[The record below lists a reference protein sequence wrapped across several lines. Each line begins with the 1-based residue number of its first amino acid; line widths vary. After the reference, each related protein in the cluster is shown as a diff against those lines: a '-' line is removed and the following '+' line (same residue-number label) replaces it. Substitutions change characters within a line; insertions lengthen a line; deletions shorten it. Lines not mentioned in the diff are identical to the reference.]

1 MNAQNEEG
9 NRLTRRRFATKAAA
23 AAITAA
29 FARPRLVMGAQAPLV
44 IGFIYGGPKNDL
56 GYNQAHFEGKQS
68 LRSLQFV
75 KAIDQANVTETIVA
89 EEAMRDMIHQD
100 GARVIFATSYGHLDP
115 YVYRIARES
124 PDVQFFHCGGYFRE
138 GVDPPNIGMYF
149 GFIDEVEYLA
159 GMTAGLMTRTGL
171 LGFVA
176 AKPIPQVLRNIN
188 SYMLGARSVN
198 PSVSMKV
205 VFTGDWVLP
214 VREAE
219 AASSLADR
227 GADVLTG
234 HTGSPRVIV
243 QVAERRGI
251 WATGYQF
258 DQSVVAPH
266 GFLTGAE
273 WSWGVLYRQ
282 YAQMI
287 HEGKSV
293 TNGTIPRRMS
303 GTLKD
308 NLSRLSPF
316 GPAVTPEMRTR
327 VFQAKQELLDGT
339 RTIYRG
345 PLRNNKGSVVI
356 SAGTTIPIQDRSLDG
371 MNWLLEGIQGDVG
384 SL

>member
-1 MNAQNEEG
+1 MSELG
-9 NRLTRRRFATKAAA
+9 SRLTRRQFAAKAGA

-29 FARPRLVMGAQAPLV
+29 FAGPCLGLGAQTPLV
-44 IGFIYGGPKNDL
+44 IGFIYNGPKNDL

-68 LRSLQFV
+68 LRSVPYV
-75 KAIDQANVTETIVA
+75 KAIDEANVNETIAA

-100 GARVIFATSYGHLDP
+100 GARVIFATSYGYLDP
-115 YVYRIARES
+115 YVFRIARES
-124 PDVQFFHCGGYFRE
+124 PDVQFFHCGGYLRE
-138 GVDPPNIGMYF
+138 GIDPPNIGVYF

-188 SYMLGARSVN
+188 SYMLGARSVR
-198 PSVSMKV
+198 PAVRMKV

-219 AASSLADR
+219 AASSLADQ

-273 WSWGVLYRQ
+273 WSWGVVYRQ

-287 HEGKSV
+287 HDGKSV
-293 TNGTIPRRMS
+293 TDGTIPRRMS

-308 NLSRLSPF
+308 HFCRLSPF
-316 GPAVTPEMRTR
+316 GPAVTPEIREK
-327 VFQAKQELLDGT
+327 VLHVEQEILDGSIA
-339 RTIYRG
+339 IYRG
-345 PLRNNKGSVVI
+345 PLRDNRDKTVI
-356 SAGTTIPIQDRSLDG
+356 PAGVTIPIQDRALDG
-371 MNWLLEGIQGDVG
+371 MSWLLEGIQGDVAG
-384 SL
+384 L

>member
-1 MNAQNEEG
+1 MLMDEKVSG
-9 NRLTRRRFATKAAA
+9 ITRREFLARTAAA
-23 AAITAA
+23 TTAA
-29 FARPRLVMGAQAPLV
+29 VATPRLLAAVQPLIMGFL
-44 IGFIYGGPKNDL
+44 YGGPKNDL

-68 LRSLQFV
+68 LRTLPFV
-75 KAIDQANVTETIVA
+75 RAIDEANVLETIDA

-100 GARVIFATSYGHLDP
+100 GARVIFATSYGYLDP

-124 PDVQFFHCGGYFRE
+124 PDVQFFHCGGSLRD
-138 GVDPPNIGMYF
+138 GIDPPNIGVYF

-159 GMTAGLMTRTGL
+159 GMTAGLMTRTGR

-198 PSVSMKV
+198 PSVSMQV
-205 VFTGDWVLP
+205 VLTGDWVLP

-219 AASSLADR
+219 AASSLADQ

-266 GFLTGAE
+266 AFLTGAE
-273 WSWGVLYRQ
+273 WSWGVVYRQ
-282 YAQMI
+282 YAQMLHQGRSLI
-287 HEGKSV
+287 DR
-293 TNGTIPRRMS
+293 TIPRRLS

-308 NLSRLSPF
+308 DFCKLSPF
-316 GPAVTPEMRTR
+316 GPAVTPTMRYR
-327 VFQAKQELLDGT
+327 ILQAQKTLLDGS
-339 RTIYRG
+339 RAIYQG
-345 PLRNNKGSVVI
+345 PLRDNKGNIVI
-356 SAGTTIPIQDRSLDG
+356 PAGKTISIQDPALDG
-371 MNWLLEGIQGDVG
+371 MNWLLEGVEGDIR

>member
-1 MNAQNEEG
+1 MS
-9 NRLTRRRFATKAAA
+9 T
-23 AAITAA
+23 
-29 FARPRLVMGAQAPLV
+29 PLVM
-44 IGFIYGGPKNDL
+44 GFIYGGPKNDL

-68 LRSLQFV
+68 LRSLPFV
-75 KAIDQANVTETIVA
+75 KVIDQANVTETIAA
-89 EEAMRDMIHQD
+89 EEAMRDMIHED

-115 YVYRIARES
+115 YVLRVAREC
-124 PDVQFFHCGGYFRE
+124 PEVQFFHCGGSLRE
-138 GVDPPNIGMYF
+138 GIDPPNVGVYF

-159 GMTAGLMTRTGL
+159 GMTAGLTTRTGL

-188 SYMLGARSVN
+188 SYMLGARSVR

-219 AASSLADR
+219 AASSLADQ

-251 WATGYQF
+251 NATGYQF

-273 WSWGVLYRQ
+273 WSWGVVYRQ
-282 YAQMI
+282 YAERI
-287 HEGKSV
+287 HDGASV
-293 TNGTIPRRMS
+293 MNGSIPRRMS

-308 NLSRLSPF
+308 HFCRLSSF
-316 GPAVTPEMRTR
+316 GPAVTPEIRK
-327 VFQAKQELLDGT
+327 QILWAQQELLNGS
-339 RTIYRG
+339 RPIYRG
-345 PLRNNKGSVVI
+345 PLRDNRGNLVV
-356 SAGTTIPIQDRSLDG
+356 AEGVTIPIQDRKLDG
-371 MNWLLEGIQGDVG
+371 MNWLLEGIQGDVT